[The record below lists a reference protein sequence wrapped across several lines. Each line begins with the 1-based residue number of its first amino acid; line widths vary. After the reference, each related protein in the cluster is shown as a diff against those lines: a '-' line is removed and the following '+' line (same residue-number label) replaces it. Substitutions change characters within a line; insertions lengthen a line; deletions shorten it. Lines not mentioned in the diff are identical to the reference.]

1 MGSLGGRRQIGHYGI
16 EQCVQLTTNG
26 RKGRD
31 DGDADESG
39 NEAILDGGGAGLA
52 RNG

>member
-16 EQCVQLTTNG
+16 EQCVQLTTDG